1 MIQGHGDDG
10 YSYDGIRLNFSSN
23 IFAHADMQALK
34 EHLCRRLDAISSYP
48 EPDARA
54 VAVTLAHK
62 HGIAPECIL
71 VTNGATEAIY
81 LIAQML
87 QREGF
92 DRYMVQQPTFSEY
105 ADACRLYGMQP
116 ATKAGERVVRWVCNP
131 NNPTGQVEEPLITHA
146 FGMVVVDQSYE
157 ELTQKKLLSAADV
170 VAQENIVQIHSLT
183 KTYAVPGLR
192 IGYVVAAKS
201 VIGRLRLLLRPWSV
215 NALAI
220 EAAQWLIEHDAK
232 AVGDVDGYLAEAQRL
247 NRMLN
252 DIPFVEATPTETN
265 FMLARLHGKT
275 AAELKDYLARRHHIL
290 IRDASNFEGLTPY
303 HFRVAAQLPAENDLL
318 VDAIRSFVSSR
329 VSILSND

>member
-1 MIQGHGDDG
+1 MIQGHGDDS
-10 YSYDGIRLNFSSN
+10 YSYDDIRLNFSSN
-23 IFAHADMQALK
+23 IYAHADMQALK
-34 EHLCRRLDAISSYP
+34 EYLRGRLDVIGTYP

-54 VAVTLAHK
+54 VAETLAHK
-62 HGIAPECIL
+62 HGIATDCVL

-92 DRYMVQQPTFSEY
+92 DRYTVQQPTFSEY
-105 ADACRLYGMQP
+105 ADACRLYGMQ
-116 ATKAGERVVRWVCNP
+116 ATELPGMHTIRWVCNP
-131 NNPTGQVEEPLITHA
+131 NNPTGQVEEQLRKDE
-146 FGMVVVDQSYE
+146 FGMVVIDQSYE
-157 ELTQKKLLSAADV
+157 DFTQKKLLSPAEALR
-170 VAQENIVQIHSLT
+170 QENMVQIHSLT

-192 IGYVVAAKS
+192 IGYVVAAKN
-201 VIGRLRLLLRPWSV
+201 VIDRLRQLLRPWSV

-232 AVGDVDGYLAEAQRL
+232 AVRDVDAYLAEAQRL

-252 DIPFVEATPTETN
+252 DIPFVEVMPTETN
-265 FMLARLHGKT
+265 FMLARLKRKT
-275 AAELKDYLARRHHIL
+275 AAELKDYLARQHHIL

-318 VDAIRSFVSSR
+318 VDAIRHFA
-329 VSILSND
+329 